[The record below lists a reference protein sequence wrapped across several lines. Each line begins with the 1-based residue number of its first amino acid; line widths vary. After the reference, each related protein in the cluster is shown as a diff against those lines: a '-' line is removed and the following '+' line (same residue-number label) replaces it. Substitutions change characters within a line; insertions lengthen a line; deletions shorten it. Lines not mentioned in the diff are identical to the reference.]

1 MQVPAVGSRVVI
13 RYRLPAGSEPPL
25 SDVVGHLLEAGRTLT
40 VRTKAGDV
48 VAVAADDVV
57 VLRELPA
64 ATVRTADI
72 RKLEH
77 AAALAWPGVEQRWVE
92 GWFLRAAGGHT
103 RRGNSAVPLGFD
115 ATASALPDIVE
126 WYSSRGL
133 TPWLSIPDR
142 LFKLADAAP
151 HLETVVMAR
160 ELGAAEVRDATVLL
174 APAPGDEW
182 LRRYERDVP
191 VEVLTSVVDGEAV
204 FATAPGAAV
213 ARAAVTTTL
222 DLSRWVGISALR
234 VTDAARRRGHARRLC
249 STLLSWGLDHGASHA
264 YAQVLID
271 NAPARRLFES
281 MGFTE
286 HHRSRYMRADALHL
300 GADR

>member
-1 MQVPAVGSRVVI
+1 MSVPAVGTRVMI
-13 RYRLPAGSEPPL
+13 RYRLPAGSTPPL
-25 SDVVGHLLEAGRTLT
+25 NDVVGHLLEAGATLR
-40 VRTKAGDV
+40 VRTKTGDV
-48 VAVAADDVV
+48 VEVAAEDVM
-57 VLRELPA
+57 VLRELPP

-103 RRGNSAVPLGFD
+103 HRANSAVPLGFD

-126 WYSSRGL
+126 WYSARGL

-160 ELGAAEVRDATVLL
+160 DLGAVEEPDATVRL
-174 APAPGDEW
+174 APAPDDEW

-191 VEVLTSVVDGEAV
+191 AEVLTSVVDGEAV
-204 FATAPGAAV
+204 FGAVAGAAV
-213 ARAAVTTTL
+213 ARAAVTMSL
-222 DLSRWVGISALR
+222 DDGRWVGISALR
-234 VTDAARRRGHARRLC
+234 VADAARRRGHAGRLC
-249 STLLSWGLDHGASHA
+249 SALLSWGAGLGASRA
-264 YAQVLID
+264 YTQVLTD
-271 NAPARRLFES
+271 NAPARTLFES
-281 MGFTE
+281 MGFTV
-286 HHRSRYMRADALHL
+286 HHRSRYIRADELRLA
-300 GADR
+300 GGR